1 MLDIKRNPDELAP
14 SIGHTGLPF
23 KKTRDRLMFALLFF
37 SDDKLHRMVPINSEK
52 KTTDT
57 RRLNV
62 VARAKVA
69 KNLPPP
75 SILLSKSIS

>member
-1 MLDIKRNPDELAP
+1 MLDIKRNPDDLA

-57 RRLNV
+57 RLNV